1 MKKLVTYL
9 ILAFIAISNTS
20 CNDEE
25 DMAMPTIQNH
35 LIGSSWDLTESIT
48 KESIGDKETTT
59 SKAYPDEDGNYIS
72 YTFEDEDD
80 MIYTQN
86 NSKDISKVFA
96 IYCKYTFEN
105 NRLTIV
111 TKNSYDVVVLSS
123 TSLVLATT
131 KESDGKKIT
140 TTNIFKL
147 RERKIY

>member
-1 MKKLVTYL
+1 MIKDSKSDEMYSEKQRSDREIIDMVT
-9 ILAFIAISNTS
+9 
-20 CNDEE
+20 
-25 DMAMPTIQNH
+25 MAGI
-35 LIGSSWDLTESIT
+35 
-48 KESIGDKETTT
+48 
-59 SKAYPDEDGNYIS
+59 
-72 YTFEDEDD
+72 TFEDEDD

-86 NSKDISKVFA
+86 NSKDISKVFGV
-96 IYCKYTFEN
+96 YCKYTLEN

-111 TKNSYDVVVLSS
+111 TKNSYDVVVLNS

>member
-1 MKKLVTYL
+1 MKKFVTYL
-9 ILAFIAISNTS
+9 IIAFIAISNTS

-25 DMAMPTIQNH
+25 DMAMSTIQNH
-35 LIGSSWDLTESIT
+35 LIGSSWDLTETIT

-59 SKAYPDEDGNYIS
+59 SKVYPDEDGNYIS

-96 IYCKYTFEN
+96 VYCKYTFEN

-111 TKNSYDVVVLSS
+111 KKNSYDVVLLNS

-147 RERKIY
+147 RERNIY